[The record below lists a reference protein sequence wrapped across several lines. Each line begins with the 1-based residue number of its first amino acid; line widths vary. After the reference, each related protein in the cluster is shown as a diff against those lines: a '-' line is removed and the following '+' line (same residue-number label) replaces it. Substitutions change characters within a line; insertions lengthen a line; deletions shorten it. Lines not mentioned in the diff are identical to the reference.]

1 MFVDLVQQIII
12 IIIIYYILGS
22 KRELSGLLGSPNPF
36 LIGWVR
42 LGSIKICGGFG
53 NGNSK
58 SCEKPT
64 VFRCRYFS
72 SAFDRSKAF
81 FFFGGGLASYTYFPR
96 VLVEVLISL
105 CQN

>member
-1 MFVDLVQQIII
+1 MGL
-12 IIIIYYILGS
+12 
-22 KRELSGLLGSPNPF
+22 KRELNGLLGSPNPF

-42 LGSIKICGGFG
+42 LGSINICGGFG

-58 SCEKPT
+58 SYEKPT

-81 FFFGGGLASYTYFPR
+81 FFFWWWFGLLYLFPKGIGGGIDFS
-96 VLVEVLISL
+96 VSELIFVGIKV
-105 CQN
+105 

>member
-1 MFVDLVQQIII
+1 MGL
-12 IIIIYYILGS
+12 

-58 SCEKPT
+58 SYEKPT
-64 VFRCRYFS
+64 VFKCRYFS

-81 FFFGGGLASYTYFPR
+81 FFFFWWWFGLLYLFPKGIGGGIDFS
-96 VLVEVLISL
+96 VSELIFVGIKV
-105 CQN
+105 